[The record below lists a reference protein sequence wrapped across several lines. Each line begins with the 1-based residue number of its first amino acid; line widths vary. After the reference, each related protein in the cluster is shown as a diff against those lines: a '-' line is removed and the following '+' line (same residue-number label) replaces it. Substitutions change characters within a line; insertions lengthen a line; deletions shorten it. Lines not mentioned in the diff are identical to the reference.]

1 MKILPFILVAT
12 ASLTFSACS
21 LTPRQRCEKWRADGE
36 IFSRI
41 ERCQRCVRQ
50 LGDADVGAVRSCTFG
65 IDTAKALQG
74 L

>member
-1 MKILPFILVAT
+1 MKILPFILLAT

-21 LTPRQRCEKWRADGE
+21 LTARQRCEKWRADGE
-36 IFSRI
+36 IFSPI